1 MNEYRIKITSQAR
14 EQLREIRRYIEKVL
28 LSPTTA
34 ANTLAV
40 IKKEMQAL
48 SIMPARI
55 HLTPE
60 QPWHDQGI
68 RRDRVK
74 NYYIYFWI
82 DEEKKIVQI
91 IAVIY
96 ARRDQSRQLEQM
108 DTQ

>member
-1 MNEYRIKITSQAR
+1 MDEYRIKITSQAR